1 MVVAGITVVTEVPE
15 VPDVAGV
22 NGTAVV
28 CVAAGDTGDCEVSV
42 HAETKISAKNNPAIM
57 TESGLFFIIDD
68 NLVEKIMRDT
78 YLF

>member
-1 MVVAGITVVTEVPE
+1 MTEVPE

-28 CVAAGDTGDCEVSV
+28 CVATGDTGGWEVSV
-42 HAETKISAKNNPAIM
+42 HAVTRTNAKSNPATM
-57 TESGLFFIIDD
+57 TAGILFFMIDD
-68 NLVEKIMRDT
+68 ILVEIIMRDT